1 MNQPPLG
8 QVCMRLGL
16 LDAAQVERVLEEMRE
31 HGQGRFG
38 ELAVELN
45 LLDEAAL
52 ARALAAQFHLPL
64 LPSDRLPF
72 LRVPP
77 EVLALA
83 PPSLIRAHLVL
94 PTALDE
100 ERRTLSVLTTDPTDL
115 PALQTL
121 ARRARVDRLRIFVAE
136 RGGLVALVDRLLAG
150 VPEDP
155 PEDPAEEPTPGPAT
169 GGTVVL
175 ESDVEVAAALR
186 RLDRAEG
193 GRAQV
198 VSDPEQVTALL
209 RAGQV
214 DRVLLRDEEAEAA
227 AAYLPS
233 WARAREGVQ
242 VAKVRGYGPVRRF
255 ALDYRATRT
264 FYSELVLRALAV
276 GRPAAELALRQ
287 ELGALRR
294 LARDAG
300 LPEETVEAIGLVG
313 LLRGP
318 TVRALGIEVEP
329 LLQGLTAPWD
339 LDGLQAAFDRR
350 CNRPLEPSGHLPA
363 ELLWIAHHRLLPNPT
378 AGGEEGRRFHPFA
391 EAALRRS
398 LERDRLN
405 AQLLTAGLRQATVGV
420 QLASLPRALSLARRL
435 QEQGFDPRL
444 AGARPLDGE
453 APEPLPPH
461 LLVLDADAPDAADGP
476 AERRL
481 LAPPGL
487 SEEELARQVALR
499 LPRVPAAEERTRAA
513 TGDSGL
519 LRLDEVL
526 ERLALGEQSADVALS
541 RAGETGLVRV
551 RDGRPVAARLGPHLA
566 DEALE
571 MARAASP
578 LRYAVQFGVTTAEE
592 DAGLRLSA
600 AGPRPPLA
608 R

>member
-77 EVLALA
+77 EVLALV

-100 ERRTLSVLTTDPTDL
+100 QRRTLSVLTSDPTDL

-121 ARRARVDRLRIFVAE
+121 ARRARVDRLRIFVVE

-150 VPEDP
+150 MPEDP
-155 PEDPAEEPTPGPAT
+155 PDDPAEEPAPGPAT

-276 GRPAAELALRQ
+276 GRPAGELVLRQ
-287 ELGALRR
+287 ELGALRQ

-339 LDGLQAAFDRR
+339 LEGLQAAFDRR

-363 ELLWIAHHRLLPNPT
+363 ELLWIAHHRLGPHP
-378 AGGEEGRRFHPFA
+378 AVGGDEGRRFHPLA

-398 LERDRLN
+398 LERSRLN
-405 AQLLTAGLRQATVGV
+405 AQLLTAGLRQVTVGV
-420 QLASLPRALSLARRL
+420 QLSSLPRALALARRL
-435 QEQGFDPRL
+435 QDQGFDPRL
-444 AGARPLDGE
+444 DGDAAEASSPL
-453 APEPLPPH
+453 
-461 LLVLDADAPDAADGP
+461 LLVLDADAPDLADRP
-476 AERRL
+476 AERLL
-481 LAPPGL
+481 LAPPAQ

-526 ERLALGEQSADVALS
+526 QRLALGEQSADVSLS

-571 MARAASP
+571 MARSASP